1 MKPTQR
7 PLDLAETIEV
17 LACLDYQE
25 GELQAFLD
33 RVARGFSRVLGV
45 DWTVVTLTEDLRT
58 YRVAGNSSSARDTG
72 DAAFAL
78 HGSVTVRVIDGG
90 APYWVTDARQEAPD
104 VAMPEGFVAYL
115 GVPLKTAGGNVIG
128 TVCSFNRTA
137 RDFDNEDVAV
147 ARVFAARAAA
157 AVEQYRA
164 TLALA
169 AHNER
174 LEKAVEDRTSE
185 LRAAQQ
191 QLVRR
196 ERLAAIGELSAK
208 IVHEVRSPLS
218 TMIMALDH
226 LSQVDLPE
234 SSSRRLA
241 LAQEE
246 ASRLNRLLG
255 EILSYATPSTGRRQ
269 WVEVST
275 LVAQTADEV
284 NDALGAANDT
294 RQVRYRCCSDQPG
307 VLANPDKLRQVLVNL
322 LDNAVDASPAGA
334 EVVIETGNAAD
345 QGLMSI
351 RVRNRVTQGR
361 LDADRALEPFY
372 STKPQG
378 TGLGLAIVA
387 GIVEAHQGRFL
398 IEQDAAGEVT
408 AQVILPTWVEAAD
421 EASVPT
427 ICGRSARSL
436 QEFSHSMPWRT

>member
-7 PLDLAETIEV
+7 ALDLAETIEV

-45 DWTVVTLTEDLRT
+45 DWTVITLVEDLRT
-58 YRVAGNSSSARDTG
+58 YRVAGNSSSAWDTG
-72 DAAFAL
+72 DTAFAL
-78 HGSVTVRVIDGG
+78 HGSVTARVIDGG
-90 APYWVTDARQEAPD
+90 APYWVADAREGAQD
-104 VAMPEGFVAYL
+104 VAMPEEFVAYL
-115 GVPLKTAGGNVIG
+115 GVPLKTASGNVIG
-128 TVCSFNRTA
+128 TVCSFDRAA

-157 AVEQYRA
+157 AIEQYRT

-174 LEKAVEDRTSE
+174 LEQAVEHRTSE

-191 QLVRR
+191 RLIRR

-218 TMIMALDH
+218 TMTMALDH

-241 LAQEE
+241 LARED
-246 ASRLNRLLG
+246 ADRLNRLLG
-255 EILSYATPSTGRRQ
+255 EILSYAAPSTGNRQ
-269 WVEVST
+269 WVDVNA
-275 LVAQTADEV
+275 LVARTADAY
-284 NDALGAANDT
+284 NDAYGAANGT
-294 RQVRYRCCSDQPG
+294 RRVRCRCCSDLPG
-307 VLANPDKLRQVLVNL
+307 VLANPDKLRQVLINL
-322 LDNAVDASPAGA
+322 LDNAVDASLVGA
-334 EVVIETGNAAD
+334 DVVVETGTADD
-345 QGLMSI
+345 QGLVSI
-351 RVRNRVTQGR
+351 RVRNRATQGR